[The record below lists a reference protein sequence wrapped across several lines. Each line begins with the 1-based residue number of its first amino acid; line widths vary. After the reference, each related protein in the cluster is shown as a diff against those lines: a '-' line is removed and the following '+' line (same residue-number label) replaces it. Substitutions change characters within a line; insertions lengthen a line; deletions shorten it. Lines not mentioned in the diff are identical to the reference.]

1 MTKLD
6 IELLLVPVKTLRVI
20 LNFPAI
26 LLLSDKCSKQKEV
39 YLLSRYN
46 DHKNCKSKIWVILT
60 RELMTRELIIVEG
73 QTFLST
79 SVLYTQNYIYR
90 IGLLRL

>member
-46 DHKNCKSKIWVILT
+46 DHKNCKSKMWVIL
-60 RELMTRELIIVEG
+60 TRELIIVEG

-79 SVLYTQNYIYR
+79 SVLYKQNYIYR